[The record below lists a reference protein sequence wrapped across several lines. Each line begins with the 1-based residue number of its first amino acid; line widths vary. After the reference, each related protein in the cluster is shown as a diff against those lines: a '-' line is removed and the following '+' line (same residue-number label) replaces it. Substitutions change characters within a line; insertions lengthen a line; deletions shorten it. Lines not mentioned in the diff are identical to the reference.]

1 MNQRKLSVK
10 HPNLHTENNPKFKF
24 IWLGQTVLHYK
35 VPLDIFNTINGI
47 YENNFH
53 NLPDAHKQ
61 LVGKIGKENSLFYG
75 GKLNDKMHPHNLLP
89 HYIIQ
94 WFKSVFQHYLEFN
107 KIYKYNLAMQ
117 SIWVNEM
124 TAGEYNPIHIHQGD
138 GYTGLSSVMIL
149 KLPQD
154 MGPEYARPDIKMNG
168 KLQIIGAANGQF
180 VKSDYSPNSEERDF
194 YIFPYDMRHCVY
206 PHTNPNAVR
215 RTLAANMDVDYNPV
229 ATRTAG

>member
-1 MNQRKLSVK
+1 MKLK
-10 HPNLHTENNPKFKF
+10 NLHTENSHKFKF
-24 IWLGQTVLHYK
+24 VWLGQTVLSYH
-35 VPLDIFNTINGI
+35 VPLDIFITINKI
-47 YENNFH
+47 YENNFKDM
-53 NLPDAHKQ
+53 PDAHKQ
-61 LVGKIGKENSLFYG
+61 LVGKIRKENSLFYG

-89 HYIIQ
+89 PYILQ
-94 WFKSVFQHYLEFN
+94 WFESVFQHYLSFN
-107 KIYKYNLAMQ
+107 KIYKYNLTMQ

-124 TAGEYNPIHIHQGD
+124 IAGEYNPIHIHQGD
-138 GYTGLSSVMIL
+138 KYTGLSSVMIL

-154 MGPEYARPDIKMNG
+154 MGPEYAREDVPLNG

-180 VKSDYSPNSEERDF
+180 VKSDYAPNSEERDF

-206 PHTNPNAVR
+206 PHNNPNAVR

>member
-10 HPNLHTENNPKFKF
+10 HLSTENNLKFKS
-24 IWLGQTVLHYK
+24 IWLGQTVLRYQ
-35 VPLDIFNTINGI
+35 VPLDVFNTINGI
-47 YENNFH
+47 YENNFK

-75 GKLNDKMHPHNLLP
+75 GNKNSRMHPHNTLP
-89 HYIIQ
+89 HYILN
-94 WFKSVFQHYLEFN
+94 WFERIFKHYLAFN
-107 KIYKYNLAMQ
+107 KIYEYKLAMQ

-124 TAGEYNPIHIHQGD
+124 TAGEYNPIHIHQGTI
-138 GYTGLSSVMIL
+138 YTGLSSVMIL

-154 MGPEYARPDIKMNG
+154 MGPEYARPDVQMNG
-168 KLQIIGAANGQF
+168 RLQILGSSSGQF
-180 VKSDYSPNSEERDF
+180 VKSDYSPNTEERDF

>member
-1 MNQRKLSVK
+1 MDTLPFR
-10 HPNLHTENNPKFKF
+10 F
-24 IWLGQTVLHYK
+24 IWLGQTILKYQ

-47 YENNFH
+47 YENNFKDM
-53 NLPDAHKQ
+53 PDAHKQ

-75 GKLNDKMHPHNLLP
+75 GKESPKMHKHNLLP
-89 HYIIQ
+89 PYVLN
-94 WFKSVFQHYLEFN
+94 WFESVFKHYLEFN
-107 KIYKYNLAMQ
+107 KINQYKLAMQ

-124 TAGEYNPIHIHQGD
+124 KAGEYNPIHIHQGNI
-138 GYTGLSSVMIL
+138 YTGLSSVMIL

-154 MGPEYARPDIKMNG
+154 MGPEYAREDVPLNG
-168 KLQIIGAANGQF
+168 RLQILGAANGQF
-180 VKSDYSPNSEERDF
+180 VKSDYSPNAEERDF

-206 PHTNPNAVR
+206 PHTNSNAVR

>member
-1 MNQRKLSVK
+1 MNQKRLLVK
-10 HPNLHTENNPKFKF
+10 HQNLHTENSHKFKF
-24 IWLGQTVLHYK
+24 VWLGQTVLSYH
-35 VPLDIFNTINGI
+35 VPLDIFITINKI
-47 YENNFH
+47 YENNFKDM
-53 NLPDAHKQ
+53 PDAHKQ
-61 LVGKIGKENSLFYG
+61 LVGKIRKENSLFYG

-89 HYIIQ
+89 PYILQ
-94 WFKSVFQHYLEFN
+94 WFESVFQHYLSFN
-107 KIYKYNLAMQ
+107 KIYKYNLTMQ

-138 GYTGLSSVMIL
+138 KYTGLSSVMIL

-154 MGPEYARPDIKMNG
+154 MGPEYAREDVPLNG

-180 VKSDYSPNSEERDF
+180 VKSDYAPNSEERDF

-206 PHTNPNAVR
+206 PHNNPNAVR